1 MKFNIIFS
9 SCGFLVVVVVISIMF
24 IFKPRNY
31 FIDFITKIN
40 TLQEKDVEPKTGFG
54 NIVVVDSTSDTLC
67 PAKYKHCS
75 NIVATTDPEPATKL
89 PHGSAT
95 MYPDGSVSRTRLF
108 PARNASDLSLRLSAA
123 LDLLEP
129 FLCRLDVERS
139 KALESTRGRAWHLD
153 ITKSR
158 TFLRASDAN
167 YFQVRTL
174 SPIPK
179 YCIFLIFTKILCA
192 LNVWPYF
199 KANVTF
205 TSHST

>member
-1 MKFNIIFS
+1 
-9 SCGFLVVVVVISIMF
+9 MF

-31 FIDFITKIN
+31 FIDFITKIK
-40 TLQEKDVEPKTGFG
+40 TAQEKDGEPETGFG
-54 NIVVVDSTSDTLC
+54 NIVVVEPTSDTLC

-75 NIVATTDPEPATKL
+75 NIVPTMDPELATKL
-89 PHGSAT
+89 SDGSAT
-95 MYPDGSVSRTRLF
+95 MYPDGSVSSTGFF
-108 PARNASDLSLRLSAA
+108 PARNVSDLALRLSAA
-123 LDLLEP
+123 LDLLNP
-129 FLCRLDVERS
+129 FLCRLDEERS
-139 KALESTRGRAWHLD
+139 KALESTRDRAWHLD

-205 TSHST
+205 TFHSM